1 MIQVVIHWINTLK
14 NTTIELHVLYTLYIH
29 TKLANWMLFTMF
41 LKRKKKCIYYFF
53 LLIYTCIILIIILKV
68 DKLFQILWT
77 KKLLPEYY

>member
-14 NTTIELHVLYTLYIH
+14 NTTIELHILYTLYIH
-29 TKLANWMLFTMF
+29 AKLANWMLFTMF
-41 LKRKKKCIYYFF
+41 LKKNIYYFF